1 MPFCLNRKLFF
12 VKLLLA
18 MCRFRGK
25 RVNETALAVG
35 NKLSKYLTD
44 KISDK
49 TFNCHVNIVLLVYK
63 EWLG

>member
-1 MPFCLNRKLFF
+1 MAFCLNRKLFC

-18 MCRFRGK
+18 MCRFRRK

-44 KISDK
+44 KISDRVD
-49 TFNCHVNIVLLVYK
+49 FN
-63 EWLG
+63 